1 MLAPATD
8 YRYPN
13 GPIAGRSFC
22 KEIPMAIKVLV
33 VDDEPPILEFMK
45 SKLEPLGCEVL
56 TIVDSRQAAQLVGS
70 QKLDGIFLDAGMP
83 HLDGFQLTELIRN
96 SKSNSQVPIVML
108 TGRDDAETMRRGFK
122 SGISFFLGKP
132 VTGER
137 LEKLFLVMRGAMLTE
152 KRRYVRLPFHTTVTC
167 EANKKS
173 VKLDSIN
180 ISAGGMLL
188 APTESV
194 AVGQEFDLEFNLPQ
208 VQAPLRVRAKAL
220 HYHPRDGVGIQFL
233 NLSSEEYAAVQHY
246 ITGAM

>member
-1 MLAPATD
+1 
-8 YRYPN
+8 
-13 GPIAGRSFC
+13 
-22 KEIPMAIKVLV
+22 MAIKVLV
-33 VDDEPPILEFMK
+33 VDDEAPILEFMK

-56 TIVDSRQAAQLVGS
+56 TMADSREAAQLVGNH
-70 QKLDGIFLDAGMP
+70 KLDGVFLDAGMP
-83 HLDGFQLTELIRN
+83 HLDGFQLTEMIRN
-96 SKSNSQVPIVML
+96 SKSNAQVPIVML
-108 TGRDDAETMRRGFK
+108 TGQDDAETMRRGFK

-132 VTGER
+132 ITGER
-137 LEKLFLVMRGAMLTE
+137 LEKLFMVMRGAMLAE

-167 EANKKS
+167 ESNKKS

-194 AVGQEFDLEFNLPQ
+194 TVGQEFDLEFILPQ

-220 HYHPRDGVGIQFL
+220 HFSPRDGVGIQFL
-233 NLSSEEYAAVQHY
+233 NLSPEDHAAIQHY

>member
-1 MLAPATD
+1 
-8 YRYPN
+8 
-13 GPIAGRSFC
+13 
-22 KEIPMAIKVLV
+22 MAIKVLV
-33 VDDEPPILEFMK
+33 VDDELPILELMK

-56 TIVDSRQAAQLVGS
+56 TMADSREAAQLVDN

-83 HLDGFQLTELIRN
+83 NLDGFQLTEMIRN
-96 SKSNSQVPIVML
+96 SKSNSQAPIVML

-132 VTGER
+132 ITGER
-137 LEKLFLVMRGAMLTE
+137 LEKLFLVMRGAMLAE

-167 EANKKS
+167 ESNKKS

-180 ISAGGMLL
+180 ISVGGMLL

-194 AVGQEFDLEFNLPQ
+194 AVGQEFDLEFTLPQ

-220 HYHPRDGVGIQFL
+220 HFHPRDGVGIQFL
-233 NLSSEEYAAVQHY
+233 SLSPEEHAAIQRY